1 VRAAERAEPESW
13 YSIPDVPAIEVES
26 RCVGADRG
34 DRPVRDDRGTTI
46 AGESGYPG
54 PASPS
59 VRTIVSNAD
68 PTSTAIRIRRG
79 VTTDGRPG
87 RRGPLRRIVAAR
99 WTDDRCLLL
108 SAIAATCLAGAAMAA
123 AAEAEGVGAAAS
135 GPTMLLQATV
145 DGLRAS
151 PPILFFTAFLVA
163 SLLPFPIALF
173 YVTSGAAYGIP
184 ASLAWIAGALV
195 VSNLLLHAASRS
207 LLHPAFQALAA
218 RRGHRIPVFDS
229 PLDEALF
236 IGLVRIT
243 PGIPYF
249 LQNVILAAARL
260 DLLRFVVLSVAIQMI
275 YATGF
280 VVLGRSAL
288 EGRLAWALAA
298 LVFVVVLAVG
308 ARWMT
313 KRRAIARRGQ
323 ADDSAPGSGSSDP
336 ARDEDEAGLG
346 RSDLN

>member
-1 VRAAERAEPESW
+1 MSK
-13 YSIPDVPAIEVES
+13 
-26 RCVGADRG
+26 
-34 DRPVRDDRGTTI
+34 
-46 AGESGYPG
+46 
-54 PASPS
+54 
-59 VRTIVSNAD
+59 AD
-68 PTSTAIRIRRG
+68 PTSAAIRIGCR
-79 VTTDGRPG
+79 TTRDRHPG
-87 RRGPLRRIVAAR
+87 RGARSRPVGEARR
-99 WTDDRCLLL
+99 TDDRRLVLA
-108 SAIAATCLAGAAMAA
+108 AIAATCLAGAALSA
-123 AAEAEGVGAAAS
+123 AAETERVAAAAS
-135 GPTMLLQATV
+135 GPMGLLQAAV

-184 ASLAWIAGALV
+184 ASLAWITGALV
-195 VSNLLLHAASRS
+195 LSNLLLHAASRS
-207 LLHPAFQALAA
+207 LLQPAFQALAD

-308 ARWMT
+308 ARWLA
-313 KRRAIARRGQ
+313 KRRASARRG
-323 ADDSAPGSGSSDP
+323 PGGDAARDGGGEDP
-336 ARDEDEAGLG
+336 AHHEDGDARG
-346 RSDLN
+346 RSELN